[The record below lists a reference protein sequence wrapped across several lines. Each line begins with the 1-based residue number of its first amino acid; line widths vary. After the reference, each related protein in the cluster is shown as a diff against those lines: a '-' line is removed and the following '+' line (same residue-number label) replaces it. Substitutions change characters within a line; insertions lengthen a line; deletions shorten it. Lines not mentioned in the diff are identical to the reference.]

1 MEQEQKQTDNTIYL
15 TQLLQLCRR
24 HIWALILWSIGLALV
39 GWGIANF
46 VISPKYTSSAQIL
59 VNPKSNKD
67 DPNEAYTTQQA
78 NMQLVNTYK
87 DIVTSHV
94 ILKDAS
100 DRLTN
105 PVRVVKKAKP
115 AKYKTTDGRKV
126 LVRKAQPAVIER
138 DGKAYSVSAAA
149 NMQLV
154 NTYKDIVTSHVILKD
169 ASDRLTNPVR
179 VVKKAKPAKYKTTD
193 GRKVL
198 VRKAQPAVIER
209 DGKAYSVSAAQLAKS
224 VSVATQQQSQVFSVS
239 AKADTPE
246 KAKAEANAVVRSFRD
261 QIPNIMNIN
270 NVTILAPATNGV
282 QSSPNVKMFTLAG
295 FVIGLVLTFAVIL
308 IREMTN
314 TTVRDDTYLTQDLGL
329 TNLGYVS
336 HFHVS
341 SSFKLI
347 KKNNKSAAKREQR
360 KRRRV

>member
-1 MEQEQKQTDNTIYL
+1 MEQEQKQTDNTIDL

-24 HIWALILWSIGLALV
+24 HIWALILWSVGLALV

-59 VNPKSNKD
+59 VNQKSNKN
-67 DPNEAYTTQQA
+67 DPNAAYTTQQA

-94 ILKDAS
+94 ILQDAS
-100 DRLTN
+100 DRLAN

-115 AKYKTTDGRKV
+115 AKYRTNADGRRV

-138 DGKAYSVSAAA
+138 DGKSYSVSA
-149 NMQLV
+149 
-154 NTYKDIVTSHVILKD
+154 S
-169 ASDRLTNPVR
+169 
-179 VVKKAKPAKYKTTD
+179 
-193 GRKVL
+193 
-198 VRKAQPAVIER
+198 
-209 DGKAYSVSAAQLAKS
+209 QLAKNIS
-224 VSVATQQQSQVFSVS
+224 VNTQQQSQIFSVS
-239 AKADTPE
+239 ATADTPE
-246 KAKAEANAVVRSFRD
+246 KAKAEANAVARSFRD
-261 QIPNIMNIN
+261 QIPNIMNID
-270 NVTILAPATNGV
+270 NVTIVAPATNGV
-282 QSSPNVKMFTLAG
+282 QSSPNVKLFTLAG
-295 FVIGLVLTFAVIL
+295 FVIGLVLTFAMIL

-347 KKNNKSAAKREQR
+347 KKNNNKPAAKREQR

>member
-1 MEQEQKQTDNTIYL
+1 MEQEQKQTDNTIDL

-24 HIWALILWSIGLALV
+24 HIWALILWSVGLALV

-46 VISPKYTSSAQIL
+46 VISPKYSSSAQIL
-59 VNPKSNKD
+59 VNQKNGRN
-67 DPNEAYTTQQA
+67 DPNAAYAAQQA
-78 NMQLVNTYK
+78 NMQLVTTYK
-87 DIVTSHV
+87 DIITSHV
-94 ILKDAS
+94 ILQDAS
-100 DRLTN
+100 NRLAN
-105 PVRVVKKAKP
+105 PVKVVKKAKP
-115 AKYKTTDGRKV
+115 AKYRTTDDGRRIR
-126 LVRKAQPAVIER
+126 VRKAQPAVIER
-138 DGKAYSVSAAA
+138 DGKAYSVSA
-149 NMQLV
+149 
-154 NTYKDIVTSHVILKD
+154 K
-169 ASDRLTNPVR
+169 
-179 VVKKAKPAKYKTTD
+179 
-193 GRKVL
+193 
-198 VRKAQPAVIER
+198 
-209 DGKAYSVSAAQLAKS
+209 QLAKS

-246 KAKAEANAVVRSFRD
+246 KAKAEANAVARSFRD

-270 NVTILAPATNGV
+270 NVTIVAPATNGV

-314 TTVRDDTYLTQDLGL
+314 TTVRDDSYLSQELGL
-329 TNLGYVS
+329 TNLGHVA

-347 KKNNKSAAKREQR
+347 KKSSKPAKREQR

>member
-1 MEQEQKQTDNTIYL
+1 MEQEQKQTDNTIDL

-59 VNPKSNKD
+59 VNQKSNKN
-67 DPNEAYTTQQA
+67 DPNTAYITQQA

-94 ILKDAS
+94 ILQDAS
-100 DRLTN
+100 DRLAN

-138 DGKAYSVSAAA
+138 DGKSYSVSA
-149 NMQLV
+149 
-154 NTYKDIVTSHVILKD
+154 S
-169 ASDRLTNPVR
+169 
-179 VVKKAKPAKYKTTD
+179 
-193 GRKVL
+193 
-198 VRKAQPAVIER
+198 
-209 DGKAYSVSAAQLAKS
+209 QLAKNIS
-224 VSVATQQQSQVFSVS
+224 VNTQQQSQVFAIS
-239 AKADTPE
+239 ATADTPE
-246 KAKAEANAVVRSFRD
+246 KAKAEANAVARSFRD
-261 QIPNIMNIN
+261 QIPNIMNID
-270 NVTILAPATNGV
+270 NVTIVAPATNGV

-295 FVIGLVLTFAVIL
+295 FVIGLVLTFAMIL

-314 TTVRDDTYLTQDLGL
+314 TTVRDDTYLTQNLGL

-341 SSFKLI
+341 S
-347 KKNNKSAAKREQR
+347 
-360 KRRRV
+360 

>member
-1 MEQEQKQTDNTIYL
+1 MEQEQKQTDNTIDL

-59 VNPKSNKD
+59 VNQKSNKN
-67 DPNEAYTTQQA
+67 DPNTAYITQQA

-94 ILKDAS
+94 ILQDAS
-100 DRLTN
+100 DRLAN

-115 AKYKTTDGRKV
+115 AKYRTNADGRRV

-138 DGKAYSVSAAA
+138 DGKSYSVSA
-149 NMQLV
+149 
-154 NTYKDIVTSHVILKD
+154 S
-169 ASDRLTNPVR
+169 
-179 VVKKAKPAKYKTTD
+179 
-193 GRKVL
+193 
-198 VRKAQPAVIER
+198 
-209 DGKAYSVSAAQLAKS
+209 QLAKDIS
-224 VSVATQQQSQVFSVS
+224 VNTQQQSQIFSVS
-239 AKADTPE
+239 ATADTPE
-246 KAKAEANAVVRSFRD
+246 KAKAEANAVARSFRD
-261 QIPNIMNIN
+261 QIPNIMNID
-270 NVTILAPATNGV
+270 NVTIVAPATNGV

-295 FVIGLVLTFAVIL
+295 FVIGLVLTFAMIL

-347 KKNNKSAAKREQR
+347 KKNNNKPAAKREQR

>member
-1 MEQEQKQTDNTIYL
+1 MEQEQKQTDNTIDL

-24 HIWALILWSIGLALV
+24 HIWALILWSVGLALV

-59 VNPKSNKD
+59 VNQKSNKN
-67 DPNEAYTTQQA
+67 DPNAAYTTQQA
-78 NMQLVNTYK
+78 NMQLVSTYK
-87 DIVTSHV
+87 DIITSHV
-94 ILKDAS
+94 ILQDAS
-100 DRLTN
+100 DRLAN
-105 PVRVVKKAKP
+105 PVKVVKKAKP
-115 AKYKTTDGRKV
+115 AKYRTTDDGRKV

-138 DGKAYSVSAAA
+138 DGKAYSVSA
-149 NMQLV
+149 
-154 NTYKDIVTSHVILKD
+154 S
-169 ASDRLTNPVR
+169 
-179 VVKKAKPAKYKTTD
+179 
-193 GRKVL
+193 
-198 VRKAQPAVIER
+198 
-209 DGKAYSVSAAQLAKS
+209 QLASSIS
-224 VSVATQQQSQVFSVS
+224 VTTQQQSQVFSVS

-246 KAKAEANAVVRSFRD
+246 KAKAEANAVARSFRD

-270 NVTILAPATNGV
+270 NVTIVAPATNGV

-314 TTVRDDTYLTQDLGL
+314 TTVRDDSYLSQELGL
-329 TNLGYVS
+329 TNLGHVA

-347 KKNNKSAAKREQR
+347 KKSSKPAKREQR

>member
-1 MEQEQKQTDNTIYL
+1 MEQEQKQTDNTIDL

-24 HIWALILWSIGLALV
+24 HIWALILWSVGLALV

-59 VNPKSNKD
+59 VNQKSNNN
-67 DPNEAYTTQQA
+67 DPNTAYITQQA

-87 DIVTSHV
+87 YIVTSHV
-94 ILKDAS
+94 ILQDAS
-100 DRLTN
+100 DRLAN

-115 AKYKTTDGRKV
+115 AKYRTNADGRRV

-138 DGKAYSVSAAA
+138 DGKSYSVSA
-149 NMQLV
+149 
-154 NTYKDIVTSHVILKD
+154 S
-169 ASDRLTNPVR
+169 
-179 VVKKAKPAKYKTTD
+179 
-193 GRKVL
+193 
-198 VRKAQPAVIER
+198 
-209 DGKAYSVSAAQLAKS
+209 QLAKDIS
-224 VSVATQQQSQVFSVS
+224 VNTQQQSQIFSVS
-239 AKADTPE
+239 ATADTPE
-246 KAKAEANAVVRSFRD
+246 KAKAEANAVARSFRD
-261 QIPNIMNIN
+261 QIPNIMNID
-270 NVTILAPATNGV
+270 NVTIVAPATNGV
-282 QSSPNVKMFTLAG
+282 QSSPNVKLFTLAG
-295 FVIGLVLTFAVIL
+295 FVIGLVLTFAMIL

-347 KKNNKSAAKREQR
+347 KKNNKPAAKREQR

>member
-59 VNPKSNKD
+59 VNPKSNKN
-67 DPNEAYTTQQA
+67 DPNAAYTTQQA

-126 LVRKAQPAVIER
+126 LV
-138 DGKAYSVSAAA
+138 
-149 NMQLV
+149 
-154 NTYKDIVTSHVILKD
+154 T
-169 ASDRLTNPVR
+169 
-179 VVKKAKPAKYKTTD
+179 
-193 GRKVL
+193 
-198 VRKAQPAVIER
+198 KAQPAVIER

-246 KAKAEANAVVRSFRD
+246 KAKAEANAVARSFRD

-270 NVTILAPATNGV
+270 NVTILAPATNGIK
-282 QSSPNVKMFTLAG
+282 SSPNVKMFTLAG

-347 KKNNKSAAKREQR
+347 KKNNKPAAKREQR

>member
-1 MEQEQKQTDNTIYL
+1 MEQEQKQTDNTIDL

-24 HIWALILWSIGLALV
+24 HIWALILWSVGLALV

-59 VNPKSNKD
+59 VNQKSNKN
-67 DPNEAYTTQQA
+67 DPNTAYITQQA

-94 ILKDAS
+94 ILQDAS
-100 DRLTN
+100 DRLAN

-115 AKYKTTDGRKV
+115 AKYRTNADGRRV

-138 DGKAYSVSAAA
+138 DGKSYSVSA
-149 NMQLV
+149 
-154 NTYKDIVTSHVILKD
+154 S
-169 ASDRLTNPVR
+169 
-179 VVKKAKPAKYKTTD
+179 
-193 GRKVL
+193 
-198 VRKAQPAVIER
+198 
-209 DGKAYSVSAAQLAKS
+209 QLAKDIS
-224 VSVATQQQSQVFSVS
+224 VNTQQQSQIFSVS
-239 AKADTPE
+239 ATADTPE
-246 KAKAEANAVVRSFRD
+246 KAKAEANAVARSFRD
-261 QIPNIMNIN
+261 QIPNIMNIDD
-270 NVTILAPATNGV
+270 VTIVAPATNGV

-295 FVIGLVLTFAVIL
+295 FVIGLVLTFAMIL

-314 TTVRDDTYLTQDLGL
+314 TTVRDDTYLTQNLGL

-347 KKNNKSAAKREQR
+347 KKNNNKPAAKREQR

>member
-1 MEQEQKQTDNTIYL
+1 MEQEQKQTDNTIDL
-15 TQLLQLCRR
+15 TQLLRICRK
-24 HIWALILWSIGLALV
+24 HIWALIIWSVGLALV

-46 VISPKYTSSAQIL
+46 VISPKYTASAQIL
-59 VNPKSNKD
+59 VNQKSNKN
-67 DPNEAYTTQQA
+67 DPNTAYITQQA

-115 AKYKTTDGRKV
+115 AKYKTTDNGRKV

-138 DGKAYSVSAAA
+138 DS
-149 NMQLV
+149 
-154 NTYKDIVTSHVILKD
+154 
-169 ASDRLTNPVR
+169 
-179 VVKKAKPAKYKTTD
+179 
-193 GRKVL
+193 
-198 VRKAQPAVIER
+198 
-209 DGKAYSVSAAQLAKS
+209 KAYSVSAAQLAKS

-246 KAKAEANAVVRSFRD
+246 KAKAEANAVARSFRD

-270 NVTILAPATNGV
+270 NVTIVAPATNGA
-282 QSSPNVKMFTLAG
+282 QTFPNVKLFTLAG
-295 FVIGLVLTFAVIL
+295 LVIGLVLSFAVVL
-308 IREMTN
+308 IREMSD
-314 TTVRDDTYLTQDLGL
+314 TTVRDDDYLTQELGL
-329 TNLGYVS
+329 TNLGQVA
-336 HFHVS
+336 HFHLS
-341 SSFKLI
+341 SSFKLALA
-347 KKNNKSAAKREQR
+347 KSKRRTERGGQA

>member
-1 MEQEQKQTDNTIYL
+1 MEQEQKQTDNTIDL

-24 HIWALILWSIGLALV
+24 HIWALILWSVGLALV

-59 VNPKSNKD
+59 VNQKSNKN
-67 DPNEAYTTQQA
+67 DPNTAYITQQA

-94 ILKDAS
+94 ILQDAS
-100 DRLTN
+100 DRLAN

-115 AKYKTTDGRKV
+115 AKYRTNADGRRV

-138 DGKAYSVSAAA
+138 DGKSYSVSA
-149 NMQLV
+149 
-154 NTYKDIVTSHVILKD
+154 S
-169 ASDRLTNPVR
+169 
-179 VVKKAKPAKYKTTD
+179 
-193 GRKVL
+193 
-198 VRKAQPAVIER
+198 
-209 DGKAYSVSAAQLAKS
+209 QLAKDIS
-224 VSVATQQQSQVFSVS
+224 VNTQQQSQIFSVS
-239 AKADTPE
+239 ATADTPE
-246 KAKAEANAVVRSFRD
+246 KAKAEANAVARSFRD
-261 QIPNIMNIN
+261 QIPNIMNID
-270 NVTILAPATNGV
+270 NVTIVAPATNGV
-282 QSSPNVKMFTLAG
+282 QSSPNVKLFTLAG
-295 FVIGLVLTFAVIL
+295 FVIGLVLTFAMIL

-347 KKNNKSAAKREQR
+347 NNNNKPAAKREQR

>member
-1 MEQEQKQTDNTIYL
+1 MEQEQKQTDNTIDL

-59 VNPKSNKD
+59 VNQKSNKN
-67 DPNEAYTTQQA
+67 DPNTAYITQQA

-94 ILKDAS
+94 ILQDAS
-100 DRLTN
+100 DRLAN

-115 AKYKTTDGRKV
+115 AKYRTNADGRRV

-138 DGKAYSVSAAA
+138 DGKS
-149 NMQLV
+149 
-154 NTYKDIVTSHVILKD
+154 
-169 ASDRLTNPVR
+169 
-179 VVKKAKPAKYKTTD
+179 
-193 GRKVL
+193 
-198 VRKAQPAVIER
+198 
-209 DGKAYSVSAAQLAKS
+209 YSVSAAQLAKNIS
-224 VSVATQQQSQVFSVS
+224 VNTQQQSQIFSVS
-239 AKADTPE
+239 ATADTPE
-246 KAKAEANAVVRSFRD
+246 KAKAEVNAVARSFRD
-261 QIPNIMNIN
+261 QIPNIMNID
-270 NVTILAPATNGV
+270 NVTIVAPATNGV
-282 QSSPNVKMFTLAG
+282 QSSPNVKLFTLAG
-295 FVIGLVLTFAVIL
+295 FVIGLVLTFAMIL

-347 KKNNKSAAKREQR
+347 KNNNNKPAAKREQR

>member
-1 MEQEQKQTDNTIYL
+1 MEQEQKQTDNTIDL

-24 HIWALILWSIGLALV
+24 HIWALILWSVGLALV

-59 VNPKSNKD
+59 VNQKSNKN
-67 DPNEAYTTQQA
+67 DPNTAYITQQA

-94 ILKDAS
+94 ILQDAS
-100 DRLTN
+100 DRLAN

-115 AKYKTTDGRKV
+115 AKYRTNADGRRV

-138 DGKAYSVSAAA
+138 DGKSYSVSA
-149 NMQLV
+149 
-154 NTYKDIVTSHVILKD
+154 S
-169 ASDRLTNPVR
+169 
-179 VVKKAKPAKYKTTD
+179 
-193 GRKVL
+193 
-198 VRKAQPAVIER
+198 
-209 DGKAYSVSAAQLAKS
+209 QLAKNIS
-224 VSVATQQQSQVFSVS
+224 VNTQQQSQIFSVS
-239 AKADTPE
+239 ATADTPE
-246 KAKAEANAVVRSFRD
+246 KAKAEANAVARSFRD
-261 QIPNIMNIN
+261 QIPNIMNID
-270 NVTILAPATNGV
+270 NVTIVAPATNGV
-282 QSSPNVKMFTLAG
+282 QSSPNVKLFTLAG
-295 FVIGLVLTFAVIL
+295 FVIGLVLTFAMIL

-347 KKNNKSAAKREQR
+347 KKNNKPAAKREQR

>member
-1 MEQEQKQTDNTIYL
+1 MEQEQKQTDNTIDL

-24 HIWALILWSIGLALV
+24 HIWALILWSVGLALV

-59 VNPKSNKD
+59 VNQKSNKN
-67 DPNEAYTTQQA
+67 DPNTAYITQQA

-94 ILKDAS
+94 ILQDAS
-100 DRLTN
+100 DRLAN

-115 AKYKTTDGRKV
+115 AKYRTNADGRRV

-138 DGKAYSVSAAA
+138 DGKSYSVSA
-149 NMQLV
+149 
-154 NTYKDIVTSHVILKD
+154 S
-169 ASDRLTNPVR
+169 
-179 VVKKAKPAKYKTTD
+179 
-193 GRKVL
+193 
-198 VRKAQPAVIER
+198 
-209 DGKAYSVSAAQLAKS
+209 QLAKNIS
-224 VSVATQQQSQVFSVS
+224 VNTQQQSQVFSVS
-239 AKADTPE
+239 ATADTPE
-246 KAKAEANAVVRSFRD
+246 KAKAEANAVARSFRD
-261 QIPNIMNIN
+261 QIPNIMNID
-270 NVTILAPATNGV
+270 NVTIVAPATNGV

-295 FVIGLVLTFAVIL
+295 FVIGLVLTFAMIL

-336 HFHVS
+336 HFQVS

-347 KKNNKSAAKREQR
+347 KKNNKPAAKREQR

>member
-1 MEQEQKQTDNTIYL
+1 MEQEQKQTDNTIDL

-59 VNPKSNKD
+59 VNQKSNKN
-67 DPNEAYTTQQA
+67 DPNTAYITQQA

-94 ILKDAS
+94 ILQDAS
-100 DRLTN
+100 DRLAN

-115 AKYKTTDGRKV
+115 AKYRTNADGRRV

-138 DGKAYSVSAAA
+138 DSKSYSVSA
-149 NMQLV
+149 
-154 NTYKDIVTSHVILKD
+154 S
-169 ASDRLTNPVR
+169 
-179 VVKKAKPAKYKTTD
+179 
-193 GRKVL
+193 
-198 VRKAQPAVIER
+198 
-209 DGKAYSVSAAQLAKS
+209 QLAKNIS
-224 VSVATQQQSQVFSVS
+224 VNTQQQSQVFAIS

-246 KAKAEANAVVRSFRD
+246 KAKAEANAVARSFRD
-261 QIPNIMNIN
+261 QIPNIMNID
-270 NVTILAPATNGV
+270 NVTIVAPATNGV

-295 FVIGLVLTFAVIL
+295 FVIGLVLTFAMIL

-336 HFHVS
+336 HFHIS

-347 KKNNKSAAKREQR
+347 KKNNKPAAKREQR

>member
-1 MEQEQKQTDNTIYL
+1 
-15 TQLLQLCRR
+15 
-24 HIWALILWSIGLALV
+24 
-39 GWGIANF
+39 
-46 VISPKYTSSAQIL
+46 
-59 VNPKSNKD
+59 
-67 DPNEAYTTQQA
+67 
-78 NMQLVNTYK
+78 MQLVNTYK

-100 DRLTN
+100 DRLAN
-105 PVRVVKKAKP
+105 PVKVVKKAKP
-115 AKYKTTDGRKV
+115 AKYRTTDDGRRIR
-126 LVRKAQPAVIER
+126 VRKAQPAVIER
-138 DGKAYSVSAAA
+138 DGKAYSVSA
-149 NMQLV
+149 
-154 NTYKDIVTSHVILKD
+154 K
-169 ASDRLTNPVR
+169 
-179 VVKKAKPAKYKTTD
+179 
-193 GRKVL
+193 
-198 VRKAQPAVIER
+198 
-209 DGKAYSVSAAQLAKS
+209 QLAKS

-246 KAKAEANAVVRSFRD
+246 KAKAEANAVARSFRD

-270 NVTILAPATNGV
+270 NVTIVAPATNGV

-314 TTVRDDTYLTQDLGL
+314 TTVRDDTYLTQELGL
-329 TNLGYVS
+329 TNLGHVA

-347 KKNNKSAAKREQR
+347 KRNNKPAAKREQR

>member
-1 MEQEQKQTDNTIYL
+1 MEQEQKQTDNTIDL

-59 VNPKSNKD
+59 VNQKSNKN
-67 DPNEAYTTQQA
+67 DPNAAYTTQQA

-94 ILKDAS
+94 ILK
-100 DRLTN
+100 
-105 PVRVVKKAKP
+105 
-115 AKYKTTDGRKV
+115 
-126 LVRKAQPAVIER
+126 E
-138 DGKAYSVSAAA
+138 
-149 NMQLV
+149 
-154 NTYKDIVTSHVILKD
+154 

-209 DGKAYSVSAAQLAKS
+209 DGKAYSVSAAQLASSIS
-224 VSVATQQQSQVFSVS
+224 VNTQQQSQVFAIS

-246 KAKAEANAVVRSFRD
+246 KAKAEANAVARSFRD

-270 NVTILAPATNGV
+270 NVTIVAPATNGV

-329 TNLGYVS
+329 TNLGNVS

-347 KKNNKSAAKREQR
+347 KKNNNKPAAKREQR

>member
-59 VNPKSNKD
+59 VNQKSNKN
-67 DPNEAYTTQQA
+67 DPNAAYTTQQA

-138 DGKAYSVSAAA
+138 DGKV
-149 NMQLV
+149 
-154 NTYKDIVTSHVILKD
+154 
-169 ASDRLTNPVR
+169 
-179 VVKKAKPAKYKTTD
+179 
-193 GRKVL
+193 
-198 VRKAQPAVIER
+198 
-209 DGKAYSVSAAQLAKS
+209 YSVSAAQLAKS

-246 KAKAEANAVVRSFRD
+246 KAKAEANAVARSFRD
-261 QIPNIMNIN
+261 QIPNIMNID

-282 QSSPNVKMFTLAG
+282 QSSPNVKRFTLAG

>member
-1 MEQEQKQTDNTIYL
+1 MEQEQKQTDNTIDL

-24 HIWALILWSIGLALV
+24 HIWALILWSVGLALV

-59 VNPKSNKD
+59 VNQKSNKN
-67 DPNEAYTTQQA
+67 DPNAAYTTQQA
-78 NMQLVNTYK
+78 NMQLVSTYK

-100 DRLTN
+100 DRLAN
-105 PVRVVKKAKP
+105 PVKVVKKAKP
-115 AKYKTTDGRKV
+115 AKYRTTDDGRKV

-138 DGKAYSVSAAA
+138 DGKAYSVSA
-149 NMQLV
+149 
-154 NTYKDIVTSHVILKD
+154 S
-169 ASDRLTNPVR
+169 
-179 VVKKAKPAKYKTTD
+179 
-193 GRKVL
+193 
-198 VRKAQPAVIER
+198 
-209 DGKAYSVSAAQLAKS
+209 QLAS
-224 VSVATQQQSQVFSVS
+224 SISVATQQQSQVFSVS

-246 KAKAEANAVVRSFRD
+246 KAKAEANAVARSFRD

-270 NVTILAPATNGV
+270 NVTIVAPATNGV
-282 QSSPNVKMFTLAG
+282 QSAPNVKMFTLAG

-314 TTVRDDTYLTQDLGL
+314 TTVRDDSYLSQELGL
-329 TNLGYVS
+329 TNLGHVA

-347 KKNNKSAAKREQR
+347 KKSSKPAKREQR

>member
-59 VNPKSNKD
+59 VNPKSNKN
-67 DPNEAYTTQQA
+67 DPNAAYTTQQA

-87 DIVTSHV
+87 DIVTSHI
-94 ILKDAS
+94 ILQDAS

-138 DGKAYSVSAAA
+138 DGKAYSVSA
-149 NMQLV
+149 
-154 NTYKDIVTSHVILKD
+154 
-169 ASDRLTNPVR
+169 
-179 VVKKAKPAKYKTTD
+179 
-193 GRKVL
+193 
-198 VRKAQPAVIER
+198 E
-209 DGKAYSVSAAQLAKS
+209 QLAKS

-239 AKADTPE
+239 AMADTPE
-246 KAKAEANAVVRSFRD
+246 KAKAEANAVARSFRD

-270 NVTILAPATNGV
+270 NVTILAPATNGIK
-282 QSSPNVKMFTLAG
+282 SSPNVKMFTLAG

-308 IREMTN
+308 IREMNN

-329 TNLGYVS
+329 TNLGPVS

-347 KKNNKSAAKREQR
+347 KKNNKPAAKREQR